1 MNDRIKL
8 ADELHRKGFSCS
20 QSVAVACA
28 DLVDVPKETLFKV
41 TEGFGAGMGTM
52 DGVCGALT
60 GGLLIAG
67 LKNSTGNLNS
77 PKSKSS
83 TMKISKAMLTS
94 FRNKSGAIICRELKG
109 VDTGKMLCSCPDCI
123 KHGVEVVEEALLKS
137 QATDASASSQMQS

>member
-1 MNDRIKL
+1 MSERIKL

-28 DLVDVPKETLFKV
+28 DLVDVPPETLVKA
-41 TEGFGAGMGTM
+41 TESFGLGMGTT

-67 LKNSTGNLNS
+67 LKNSTANFAA
-77 PKSKSS
+77 PKSKAS

-94 FRNKSGAIICRELKG
+94 FREKCGALICRDLKG
-109 VDTGKMLCSCPDCI
+109 VDTGKMICSCPDCI
-123 KHGVEVVEEALLKS
+123 KHGVEVVEEQVAMRN
-137 QATDASASSQMQS
+137 A

>member
-1 MNDRIKL
+1 MSERIKL
-8 ADELHRKGFSCS
+8 ADELHRKGYSCS

-28 DLVDVPKETLFKV
+28 DLVDVPKEILFKA

-67 LKNSTGNLNS
+67 LKNSTGNLIA
-77 PKSKSS
+77 PKSKST

-94 FRNKSGAIICRELKG
+94 FREKSGSIICRELKG
-109 VDTGKMLCSCPDCI
+109 IDTGKMLCSCPNCI
-123 KHGVEVVEEALLKS
+123 KHGVEVVEEQLVNN
-137 QATDASASSQMQS
+137 

>member
-1 MNDRIKL
+1 MSDRITL
-8 ADELHRKGFSCS
+8 ADELHRKGFSCA

-28 DLVDVPKETLFKV
+28 DMVDVPEEILFKA

-67 LKNSTGNLNS
+67 LKNSTANFAA
-77 PKSKSS
+77 PKSKAS

-94 FRNKSGAIICRELKG
+94 FREKCGAIICRDLKG
-109 VDTGKMLCSCPDCI
+109 VDTGKMICSCPDCI
-123 KHGVEVVEEALLKS
+123 KHGVEVVEEELAAK
-137 QATDASASSQMQS
+137 A

>member
-1 MNDRIKL
+1 MSERIKL
-8 ADELHRKGFSCS
+8 ADELHRKGYSCS
-20 QSVAVACA
+20 QAVAVACA
-28 DLVDVPKETLFKV
+28 DLVDVPKETLFRA

-67 LKNSTGNLNS
+67 LKNSSGNLDA
-77 PKSKSS
+77 PKSKAA

-94 FRNKSGAIICRELKG
+94 FRDKSGSIICRELKG

-123 KHGVEVVEEALLKS
+123 KHGVEVVEENLR
-137 QATDASASSQMQS
+137 

>member
-1 MNDRIKL
+1 MSERVKL
-8 ADELHRKGFSCS
+8 ADELHRKGYSCS

-28 DLVDVPKETLFKV
+28 DLVDVPKEFLFKA

-67 LKNSTGNLNS
+67 LKNSTGNLAT
-77 PKSKSS
+77 PKSKAA

-94 FRNKSGAIICRELKG
+94 FRAKSGALLCRELKG
-109 VDTGKMLCSCPDCI
+109 ADTGKMLCSCPDCI
-123 KHGVEVVEEALLKS
+123 KHGVEVVEEQLVK
-137 QATDASASSQMQS
+137 

>member
-1 MNDRIKL
+1 MSERIKM
-8 ADELHRKGFSCS
+8 ADELHRKGFNCA

-28 DLVDVPKETLFKV
+28 DMVDVPKEILFKS

-67 LKNSTGNLNS
+67 LKNSTANFAA
-77 PKSKSS
+77 PKSKAS

-94 FRNKSGAIICRELKG
+94 FREKSGAIICRELKG
-109 VDTGKMLCSCPDCI
+109 VDTGKMICSCPDCI
-123 KHGVEVVEEALLKS
+123 KHGVEVVEEEFGS
-137 QATDASASSQMQS
+137 RN

>member
-1 MNDRIKL
+1 MSDRIKI

-28 DLVDVPKETLFKV
+28 DMVDVPKEILFKA

-67 LKNSTGNLNS
+67 LKNSTGNLAN
-77 PKSKSS
+77 PKSKAS

-94 FRNKSGAIICRELKG
+94 FREKCGGAIICRDLKG
-109 VDTGKMLCSCPDCI
+109 VDTGKMICSCPDCI
-123 KHGVEVVEEALLKS
+123 KHGVEVVEEQLGVRI
-137 QATDASASSQMQS
+137 